1 LKEDDRITQYSN
13 LTANGYIA
21 PLTNLTI
28 AVLQSATAQQQF
40 KEFWDI
46 YGQPISI
53 FAGGL
58 FGGATSLVFD
68 KLKRKREG
76 KT

>member
-1 LKEDDRITQYSN
+1 MKEDDRITQYSN

-53 FAGGL
+53 FAGG
-58 FGGATSLVFD
+58 FIGGATSLVFD

>member
-1 LKEDDRITQYSN
+1 LKEDDRITHYSN

-46 YGQPISI
+46 YGQPINI
-53 FAGGL
+53 FAGG
-58 FGGATSLVFD
+58 FIGGATSLVFD